1 MPINNPSYASNP
13 AMWHSVALQQQ
24 RLAEMKLNLGPPR
37 PLRPSALRRPQAQ
50 PPPPQQQQQQ
60 PADLRC
66 SDCSESDSDD
76 LDDDG
81 SSGNPRRQRRRK
93 PTLTLAQRM
102 GLAEAPEPELTPS
115 EWDAI
120 TATSRARE
128 ASREPC
134 VICQEPFMTSK
145 QVLLSCGHTFHRT
158 CLRSWE
164 RHSKSRCCPVCR
176 KLHYRKRTIDDGA
189 NLYREECVVRLQ
201 AAARGALARRATAK
215 ALRHLNPT
223 RRRRYCEQRLGGLAD
238 RLIRGLDAEHSA
250 VDDLFAEIDS
260 SVAASRALLGGADG
274 DDWVALE
281 ALSRARGL
289 GDCPVC
295 LNACTE
301 AEPLALLS
309 CTHVFHSRCLD
320 SFETFSLQTTCK
332 CPVCRAPHYRRRA
345 LGAPAGPAAASASAA
360 AQSPKSP
367 RPPPPAPP
375 PAPPQAPVLPVV
387 PRRAGGGSAGGGS
400 AGGGSQRT
408 CCRNS
413 AGAGTSAA
421 TATAASASATGAVL
435 GGAVLGV
442 AGASEGATGGAA
454 PRRVGRRAAHETGAR
469 EERVPSAAATA
480 LEHLSAMGFSR
491 GQGRLALQQTS
502 NDVEAAITLLVDP
515 AFQAQAD
522 AQHGAT
528 AAPPRV
534 RAQHDA
540 PSAARVAALQIAS
553 RGDAPAITIGS
564 AITIGGASARASA
577 SASGDASSSASG
589 TGRANPPIYVIPGTT
604 RISRPR

>member
-1 MPINNPSYASNP
+1 
-13 AMWHSVALQQQ
+13 MWHSIALQQQ

-50 PPPPQQQQQQ
+50 PPPPPQQQQ
-60 PADLRC
+60 PAALRC
-66 SDCSESDSDD
+66 SNCSESDSDD
-76 LDDDG
+76 LDDDVDG
-81 SSGNPRRQRRRK
+81 SGNPRRQRRKK

-128 ASREPC
+128 SSREPC

-260 SVAASRALLGGADG
+260 SVAASRALLGGGDG

-345 LGAPAGPAAASASAA
+345 LGAPATAPLGAPAGPAVASASAA
-360 AQSPKSP
+360 AQSP
-367 RPPPPAPP
+367 RPPPPPAQPPAPP
-375 PAPPQAPVLPVV
+375 PAQPQAPALPVV
-387 PRRAGGGSAGGGS
+387 PNTALPVVHRRAGADSAGGGS
-400 AGGGSQRT
+400 RRT
-408 CCRNS
+408 CCRNT

-421 TATAASASATGAVL
+421 TSTVPTQRGAQHSAATSTA
-435 GGAVLGV
+435 
-442 AGASEGATGGAA
+442 AGASAGAA
-454 PRRVGRRAAHETGAR
+454 STAVPRRVGRRAAQEPAAR
-469 EERVPSAAATA
+469 EERVPSATGTEPNTA
-480 LEHLSAMGFSR
+480 LEHLCSMGFSR

-515 AFQAQAD
+515 AFQAQA
-522 AQHGAT
+522 GAMV
-528 AAPPRV
+528 APPRE
-534 RAQHDA
+534 RAADV
-540 PSAARVAALQIAS
+540 PSVQRVSAALQIAS
-553 RGDAPAITIGS
+553 RGDAAAP
-564 AITIGGASARASA
+564 
-577 SASGDASSSASG
+577 SSMA
-589 TGRANPPIYVIPGTT
+589 VT
-604 RISRPR
+604 RTRLL